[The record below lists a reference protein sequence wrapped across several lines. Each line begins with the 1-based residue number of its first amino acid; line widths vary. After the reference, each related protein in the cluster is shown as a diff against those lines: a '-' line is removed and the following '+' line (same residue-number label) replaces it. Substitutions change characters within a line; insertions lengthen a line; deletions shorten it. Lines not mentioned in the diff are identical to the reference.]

1 MFPTDSE
8 FTLLYFVY
16 FSVFAYFFLGLIFT
30 KRTICKV
37 NLIIFLI
44 YFFLMFYVFLDEDNF
59 KGGNSLAVLLS
70 GGIFVITH
78 IVIYGLVELI
88 ISFRKR

>member
-8 FTLLYFVY
+8 FTLLYLVY
-16 FSVFAYFFLGLIFT
+16 FSVFAYFLLGLIFT
-30 KRTICKV
+30 KRTIYTV

-59 KGGNSLAVLLS
+59 KGGKSLAVLFS

-78 IVIYGLVELI
+78 IVIYGIVELI
-88 ISFRKR
+88 MSFRKK